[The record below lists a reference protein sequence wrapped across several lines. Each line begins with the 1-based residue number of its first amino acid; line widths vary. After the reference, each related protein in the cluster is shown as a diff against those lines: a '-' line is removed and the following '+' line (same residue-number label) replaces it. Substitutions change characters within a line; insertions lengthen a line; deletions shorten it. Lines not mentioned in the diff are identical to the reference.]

1 MAEDGKGAVS
11 TTDVVETESV
21 RPARPSADPVAG
33 KRQRRRRLLHKY
45 LFIVS
50 FLILP
55 LIIFLIFVVSP
66 YLQAFYLAL
75 TNWTGY
81 SPNFEIVGLQNFAAL
96 FGVGEFNPDRVFW
109 AGLRNNL
116 ILLLVVPAVAIVIAL
131 FFASMLN
138 LSGST
143 KAGQLRGVA
152 GSAFYRVLFFVPQV
166 VSVAALAI
174 MFQQVFHPGGL
185 LNALL
190 RLLGVA
196 DPPSWLADPNTAL
209 LTVIIVM
216 VWMNVGFYMVYF
228 SASMSNIPRELLE
241 AAAIDKA
248 SRFQTFLR
256 VTLPLLRSSITVA
269 YIYLGVL
276 CLDAFA
282 VVQLMTIGP
291 GGPNETTTVMA
302 LSIYKSFKE
311 QGQFGYATA
320 QGVVLFLITLV
331 LAVFTLR
338 ITRREQGDL

>member
-1 MAEDGKGAVS
+1 MAEVGDGVAVAS
-11 TTDVVETESV
+11 E
-21 RPARPSADPVAG
+21 PATPAERRTPPVADPSARA
-33 KRQRRRRLLHKY
+33 RQRRRQLVQKYVFIGTFLL
-45 LFIVS
+45 
-50 FLILP
+50 LP
-55 LIIFLIFVVSP
+55 MIIFLIFVVSP
-66 YLQAFYLAL
+66 YVQAFYLAL

-81 SPNFEIVGLQNFAAL
+81 SPSFEFIGLQNFEAL
-96 FGVGEFNPDRVFW
+96 FGLGAFNPDRVFW

-116 ILLLVVPAVAIVIAL
+116 ILLVIVPAISIAIAL

-166 VSVAALAI
+166 ISVAALAI

-185 LNALL
+185 LNSLL

-228 SASMSNIPRELLE
+228 SAAMSGIPRELLE

-248 SRFQTFLR
+248 SRFQTFMR
-256 VTLPLLRSSITVA
+256 ITLPLLRSSIIIA

-282 VVQLMTIGP
+282 IVQLMTIGP

-320 QGVVLFLITLV
+320 QGVVLFLITMV
-331 LAVFTLR
+331 LAALTLR
-338 ITRREQGDL
+338 ITRREQGEL

>member
-1 MAEDGKGAVS
+1 MAEGGDGVAVA
-11 TTDVVETESV
+11 TDSAT
-21 RPARPSADPVAG
+21 PAARPTPPVTDPSARA
-33 KRQRRRRLLHKY
+33 RQRRKQQVQKY
-45 LFIVS
+45 VFIVS
-50 FLILP
+50 FLIVP
-55 LIIFLIFVVSP
+55 MIIFLIFVVSP

-81 SPNFEIVGLQNFAAL
+81 SPSFEFVGLQNFAAL
-96 FGVGEFNPDRVFW
+96 FGLGDFNPDRVFW

-116 ILLLVVPAVAIVIAL
+116 ILLVIVPAIAITIAL

-152 GSAFYRVLFFVPQV
+152 GSTFYRVLFFVPQV
-166 VSVAALAI
+166 ISVAALAI

-185 LNALL
+185 LNSLL
-190 RLLGVA
+190 RLIGIP

-228 SASMSNIPRELLE
+228 SAAMSGIPRELLE

-256 VTLPLLRSSITVA
+256 ITLPLLRSSIIVA

-282 VVQLMTIGP
+282 IVQLMTIGP

-320 QGVVLFLITLV
+320 QGVVLFLITMV
-331 LAVFTLR
+331 LAALTLR

>member
-1 MAEDGKGAVS
+1 MADSGNQVAVQS
-11 TTDVVETESV
+11 GGNAAVAPAR
-21 RPARPSADPVAG
+21 RPAVDPIG
-33 KRQRRRRLLHKY
+33 RSRQRRLKLVQKY
-45 LFIVS
+45 VFVGS

-55 LIIFLIFVVSP
+55 MIIFLIFVVSP
-66 YLQAFYLAL
+66 YVQAFYLAL
-75 TNWTGY
+75 TDWTGY
-81 SPNFEIVGLQNFAAL
+81 SPTFEFIGLQNFAAL
-96 FGVGEFNPDRVFW
+96 FGFGDFNPDRVFW
-109 AGLRNNL
+109 AGLRNNM
-116 ILLLVVPAVAIVIAL
+116 ILLLVVPFISIAIAL

-143 KAGQLRGVA
+143 KAGQLRGVTGA
-152 GSAFYRVLFFVPQV
+152 AFYRVLFFVPQV

-185 LNALL
+185 LNSLL
-190 RLLGVA
+190 RLVGVA
-196 DPPSWLADPNTAL
+196 SPPSWLADPNTAM

-228 SASMSNIPRELLE
+228 SAAMSSIPRELLE

-248 SRFQTFLR
+248 SRAQTFLR
-256 VTLPLLRSSITVA
+256 ITLPLLRSSIITA

-282 VVQLMTIGP
+282 IVQLMTIGP

-320 QGVVLFLITLV
+320 QGVVLFLITMV
-331 LAVFTLR
+331 LAALTLR
-338 ITRREQGDL
+338 VTRREQGEL

>member
-1 MAEDGKGAVS
+1 MAEGGDGVAVA
-11 TTDVVETESV
+11 TDSAT
-21 RPARPSADPVAG
+21 PAARPTPPVADPSARA
-33 KRQRRRRLLHKY
+33 RQRRKQQVQKY
-45 LFIVS
+45 VFIVS
-50 FLILP
+50 FLIVP
-55 LIIFLIFVVSP
+55 MIIFLIFVVSP

-81 SPNFEIVGLQNFAAL
+81 SPSFEFVGLQNFAAL
-96 FGVGEFNPDRVFW
+96 FGLGDFNPDRVFW

-116 ILLLVVPAVAIVIAL
+116 ILLVIVPAVAIAIAL

-152 GSAFYRVLFFVPQV
+152 GSTFYRVLFFVPQV
-166 VSVAALAI
+166 ISVAALAI

-185 LNALL
+185 LNSLL
-190 RLLGVA
+190 RLIGIP

-228 SASMSNIPRELLE
+228 SAAMSGIPRELLE

-256 VTLPLLRSSITVA
+256 ITLPLLRSSIIVA

-282 VVQLMTIGP
+282 IVQLMTIGP

-320 QGVVLFLITLV
+320 QGVVLFLITMV
-331 LAVFTLR
+331 LAALTLR